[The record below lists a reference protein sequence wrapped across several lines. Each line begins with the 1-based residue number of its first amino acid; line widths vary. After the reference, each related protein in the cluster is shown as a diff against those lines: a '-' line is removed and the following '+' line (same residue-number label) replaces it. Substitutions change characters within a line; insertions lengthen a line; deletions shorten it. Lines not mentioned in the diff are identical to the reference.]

1 MIWRDCILHVTGL
14 VATIL
19 VLWYTP
25 AMAQETARSLDSG
38 GHLRVEHRLS
48 VDRAPAGD
56 SFQAAVVLHIESGWH
71 MQAAQ
76 PSFDYLVP
84 TRLDL
89 MPPSGIE
96 VGALRYPPAKQVEFA
111 GDTLAVYDGETP
123 ILFSVT
129 VSPDLAPGRY
139 AVEGKLTLQACDDQV
154 CLAPST
160 LAVTIPVD
168 VVAAGT
174 SVSPANAEWFAAFAT
189 ADPATPSPADELNR
203 LFGGRSLALTLL
215 AMFLTGLAL
224 NLTPC
229 VYPMLSVTVSI
240 FGGQRDTRTV
250 RVFFK
255 ALVYVLG
262 MATMY
267 SLLGLLA
274 ALTGS
279 MFGGLMQNPWTL
291 AAIGLLLAAMALS
304 MFGLYEFHPP
314 AGLLNRLG
322 GATTAGIVG
331 VYFSGLLVGVF
342 AAPCIGPPIIA
353 LLTVVGARGDP
364 WFGFGAFFVLSMGLG
379 APYLVLGTFSGL
391 LQRLPKSGTWM
402 VWVKK
407 VFGVVLLGVGAFY
420 LALGFL
426 PEVIHWIPLAAA
438 IAGGLYLGFIERT
451 GNEKW
456 GFRRIKWALGAVAVL
471 YGVWQ
476 AVAMPRA
483 ELEWQAYRPELLA
496 AAAAE
501 AKPVVL
507 DFYADWC
514 IPCHELDRRT
524 FSHPDVIAALSG
536 YVRLKV
542 DMTRDDNTVSR
553 TAAERFD
560 VQGVPT
566 IVFLDASGRER
577 KESRVVGFLSPDDF
591 LQRVPPTR
599 SSSNEQSITPERE

>member
-1 MIWRDCILHVTGL
+1 MM
-14 VATIL
+14 TIPGFGVHAISL
-19 VLWYTP
+19 
-25 AMAQETARSLDSG
+25 AMAMFTLCRAVAMAADVDPSLDSG
-38 GHLRVEHRLS
+38 TRLHLEHRLS
-48 VDRAPAGD
+48 VDRAAAGG
-56 SFQAAVVLHIESGWH
+56 SFQAAVLLNIEPGWH

-84 TRLDL
+84 TRLNLDPL
-89 MPPSGIE
+89 AGIKIE
-96 VGALRYPPAKQVEFA
+96 SLRYPPAKQIEFA
-111 GDTLAVYDGETP
+111 GDTLAVYDGEAP
-123 ILFSVT
+123 ILFFVT
-129 VSPDLAPGRY
+129 VSPNLAPGRY
-139 AVEGKLTLQACDDQV
+139 AIEGKLMVQACNDLV

-160 LAVTIPVD
+160 VAVTIPVD

-174 SVSPANAEWFAAFAT
+174 SASPANAEWFAAFAT
-189 ADPATPSPADELNR
+189 PAPVAATPADELGR
-203 LFGGRSLALTLL
+203 LFGGGGLALTLL

-240 FGGQRDTRTV
+240 FGGQRETGTV

-267 SLLGLLA
+267 SLLGMLA
-274 ALTGS
+274 ALTGGI
-279 MFGGLMQNPWTL
+279 FGGLMQNPWTL

-304 MFGLYEFHPP
+304 MFGLYELRPP

-342 AAPCIGPPIIA
+342 AAPCIGPPIVA

-391 LQRLPKSGTWM
+391 LQRLPKSGAWM

-407 VFGVVLLGVGAFY
+407 VFGVVLLAVGAFY

-426 PEVIHWIPLAAA
+426 PGLILWIPIAAA
-438 IAGGLYLGFIERT
+438 TAGGLYLGFIERT
-451 GNEKW
+451 GNEKRA
-456 GFRRIKWALGAVAVL
+456 FRRVKWTLGAIAVL
-471 YGVWQ
+471 YGIWQ
-476 AVAMPRA
+476 AVAFPRTA
-483 ELEWQAYRPELLA
+483 SEWQAYRPELLDA
-496 AAAAE
+496 ARTE
-501 AKPVVL
+501 GKPVVL

-524 FSHPDVIAALSG
+524 FTDPDVMRAVSDH
-536 YVRLKV
+536 VRLKV
-542 DMTRDDNTVSR
+542 DLTRMDSPASKA
-553 TAAERFD
+553 AAERFD

-566 IVFLDASGRER
+566 IIFLDENGRER
-577 KESRVVGFLSPDDF
+577 PGTRVVGFLPPPDF
-591 LQRVPPTR
+591 IRQAELQ
-599 SSSNEQSITPERE
+599 